1 MHLYFTYV
9 GERVVVLMGMGGEQP
24 PYICFENNGGMGTMG
39 KEFIVLNNGKE
50 QWERTM
56 ERVPIVLDN
65 RLKEQ
70 CSTLIWGTMAI
81 NSRQ

>member
-1 MHLYFTYV
+1 MV
-9 GERVVVLMGMGGEQP
+9 IEGKQP
-24 PYICFENNGGMGTMG
+24 PYIYFENNGGLGTMG
-39 KEFIVLNNGKE
+39 KESIVLNNGKRVHCSE

-56 ERVPIVLDN
+56 DRMLIVLDN

-70 CSTLIWGTMAI
+70 CSALIWGTMAI